1 MCRSRYQWN
10 GVDYTTSNCILAI
23 GLWHFLCCNRSPV
36 IPESLGDLE
45 DVDGGQEDTDGP
57 PSGPSTVFRPETNFS
72 AKAGEHIVQETIWD
86 NLKSAVLCIR

>member
-1 MCRSRYQWN
+1 MELTILQE
-10 GVDYTTSNCILAI
+10 VAYTI

-57 PSGPSTVFRPETNFS
+57 PSGPSTVFRPEKNFS
-72 AKAGEHIVQETIWD
+72 AKAGEHIVKETIWD